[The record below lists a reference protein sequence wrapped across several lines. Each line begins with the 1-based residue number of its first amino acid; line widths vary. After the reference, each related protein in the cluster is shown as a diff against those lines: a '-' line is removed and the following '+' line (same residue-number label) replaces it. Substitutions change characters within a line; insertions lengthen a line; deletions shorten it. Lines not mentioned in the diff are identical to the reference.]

1 MREIM
6 PQDVVHKPR
15 RWELLRA
22 GFSNWPVPALLAFIN
37 YRSNRVWPGR
47 LTAVGDLRCDLR
59 ARSGTRLVARV
70 RDVNAPAEVFGRN
83 EYDHAGIDW
92 SGVEYVLDLG
102 GHVGSFTLWAAARTR
117 ARFFT
122 VEPNPAVFELLR
134 RNVARAGLDDRVEL
148 RQAAIG
154 DAPGR
159 SWLELDADSASSRL
173 RGREP
178 MDGGLEVEVITL
190 EQAIAG
196 AAFPRVDVV
205 KMDIEGAEY
214 GALASAESALLG
226 SVRHWIVE
234 CHPGHDG
241 TAASVARRL
250 ADAGLRPS
258 VSPKP
263 DQLALVTASR

>member
-1 MREIM
+1 M
-6 PQDVVHKPR
+6 PPPR
-15 RWELLRA
+15 CSAGTSTTGPASTGRA
-22 GFSNWPVPALLAFIN
+22 
-37 YRSNRVWPGR
+37 
-47 LTAVGDLRCDLR
+47 
-59 ARSGTRLVARV
+59 
-70 RDVNAPAEVFGRN
+70 
-83 EYDHAGIDW
+83 W
-92 SGVEYVLDLG
+92 ST
-102 GHVGSFTLWAAARTR
+102 S
-117 ARFFT
+117 
-122 VEPNPAVFELLR
+122 
-134 RNVARAGLDDRVEL
+134 
-148 RQAAIG
+148 
-154 DAPGR
+154 R

-178 MDGGLEVEVITL
+178 TDGGLEVEVITL
-190 EQAIAG
+190 EQAIAE